1 MQYSVEMV
9 RFCVIICKQ
18 RDMKRI
24 EVVAAIIRKGDRI
37 FATLRGCGEGKASVR
52 QGQDPTCL
60 NLAEWE
66 QARLEGKAGWEFPGG
81 KMEPG
86 ETPEDA
92 LKREIREELSTE
104 ISVDEVLCT
113 VEHDY
118 PTFHIIM
125 HCYLC
130 SLLTEALHLNEHEA
144 ARWLSIEDLDSMKW
158 LPADMQVIEV
168 MKGKA

>member
-1 MQYSVEMV
+1 MV
-9 RFCVIICKQ
+9 RFCVIICLQ

-37 FATLRGCGEGKASVR
+37 FATLRGCGEGKSAGR
-52 QGQDPTCL
+52 QGLDPTCL
-60 NLAEWE
+60 SLAERK

-81 KMEPG
+81 KVEPG

-144 ARWLSIEDLDSMKW
+144 ARWLSIEDLDSVKW

-168 MKGKA
+168 MKRKA

>member
-1 MQYSVEMV
+1 MV

-37 FATLRGCGEGKASVR
+37 FATLRGCGEGKAAGR

-60 NLAEWE
+60 SLAERK

-104 ISVDEVLCT
+104 ISVDEFLCT

-118 PTFHIIM
+118 PTFHITM